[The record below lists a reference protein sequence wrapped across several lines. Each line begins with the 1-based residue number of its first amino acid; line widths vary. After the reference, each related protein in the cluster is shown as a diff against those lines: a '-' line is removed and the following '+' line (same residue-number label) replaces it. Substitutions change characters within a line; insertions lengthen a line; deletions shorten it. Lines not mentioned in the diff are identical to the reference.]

1 MKNKEEKTSTISIP
15 DEEHSIEMF
24 RKIRWSE
31 GVYCPKCHSLHIEKR
46 GPQGRIH
53 RYQCKKCNNNFNDF
67 TNTIF
72 HKSQVPLGKMIYI
85 LFNMKNKNTTILSKE
100 TELTRQTIYRIKE
113 LFNKKDNKNE
123 IKKISKTHQIKN

>member
-1 MKNKEEKTSTISIP
+1 MKTKKDETEKINIP
-15 DEEHSIEMF
+15 NEKHSIELF

-31 GVYCPKCHSLHIEKR
+31 GVYCPKCHTFHVEKR

-72 HKSQVPLGKMIYI
+72 HKSQAPIGTMFYI
-85 LFNMKNKNTTILSKE
+85 LFNMKNKNTTTLSQE
-100 TELTRQTIYRIKE
+100 TGLTRQTIYRIKK
-113 LFNKKDNKNE
+113 LFNKKK
-123 IKKISKTHQIKN
+123 